1 MNSGAPRRLERAR
14 RLLIGSFA
22 ALSAL
27 LVLSASSFASLPIT
41 RTVTGSS
48 ASQMSFSSGS
58 VFTYLAAA
66 GASTPDA
73 SLQNAAQLVTQTETI
88 SSFTFTDT
96 NSSPDRVSAR
106 LVVNGIATRQA
117 CSVFDSGSCSDTRG
131 EQTVHAGDQ
140 VAIKVS
146 DSGPTPFAGPF
157 GPDVVEATF
166 SYVVSVPVSLEAS
179 EIEAAPVSSP
189 QAGVTPLAAGA
200 AQTTNVGWGYDG
212 GGILGTQYASSN
224 TVLTPVPLLGPT
236 PRELVAASATYGLMP
251 DGTVEAV
258 GGNSAGQ
265 LGDGTRA
272 RKLNTVRVG
281 NLTNVTQIAASG
293 EHGIA
298 LLSDGTVQT
307 WGNNIYGQL
316 GIGTTGEPSGEA
328 CASNCR
334 SLVPVRVP
342 GLAGVVAVFAGGAD
356 DAALLSSGQVV
367 AWGENK
373 SGQIGDGTK
382 ITKNVPT
389 FVRGLSNVKTLA
401 LGGQTT
407 LGGHMLALLNDGTVE
422 AHGFNGQGQLGI
434 GSDVGGVFPVKI
446 PGLSGVTALAASW
459 THSLAVSNGKLL
471 AWGNNAYGELGVR
484 TTTQCFERTA
494 CATVPTKVPLEG
506 ATSIAAGYG
515 ASYAASGG
523 RAFSWGHGKFGELGD
538 GSTADRAA
546 PGLVSGLEGV
556 TKVIAGE
563 IDAFATLSGSGPPS
577 VIELAPG
584 SRSLTVN
591 WHGSG
596 GAGWW
601 VAWRPY
607 GRGAFTRVMIPAQAR
622 SHTVT
627 GLEVRDYEVAV
638 QQVGGTFG
646 RCLTE
651 GTPKS

>member
-1 MNSGAPRRLERAR
+1 
-14 RLLIGSFA
+14 
-22 ALSAL
+22 
-27 LVLSASSFASLPIT
+27 
-41 RTVTGSS
+41 
-48 ASQMSFSSGS
+48 MSFSQGS
-58 VFTYLAAA
+58 AFTYLAPA
-66 GASTPDA
+66 GSSTPDA
-73 SLQNAAQLVTQTETI
+73 SFQNAAQLVTQTETI

-96 NSSPDRVSAR
+96 NSSPDRVRAR
-106 LVVNGIATRQA
+106 LVVNGIATGQA
-117 CSVFDSGSCSDTRG
+117 CSVSGSGSCSDAHG
-131 EQTVHAGDQ
+131 KQTVHAGDQ
-140 VAIKVS
+140 VAIKVA
-146 DSGPTPFAGPF
+146 DSGPIPFAGPF
-157 GPDVVEATF
+157 GPDMVEASF
-166 SYVVSVPVSLEAS
+166 SYAVDAPVSPDAS
-179 EIEAAPVSSP
+179 EIEAAPVASP
-189 QAGVTPLAAGA
+189 QASVTSSAAGG

-224 TVLTPVPLLGPT
+224 IVLTPVPVLGPT
-236 PRELVAASATYGLMP
+236 PKELVAAGATYGLMP

-265 LGDGTRA
+265 LGDGTRS

-281 NLTNVTQIAASG
+281 NLTNVTQIAAAG
-293 EHGIA
+293 EHAVA

-328 CASNCR
+328 CATNCR
-334 SLVPVRVP
+334 SLVPVPVP
-342 GLAGVVAVFAGGAD
+342 GLTGVVAVFAGGAD
-356 DAALLSSGQVV
+356 DAALLKSGQVV

-382 ITKNVPT
+382 TTKDVPT

-401 LGGQTT
+401 LGGQAT

-422 AHGFNGQGQLGI
+422 ALGYNGAGQLGI
-434 GSDVGGVFPVKI
+434 GSDVSGLFPVKI

-471 AWGNNAYGELGVR
+471 AWGNNVFGELGVR
-484 TTTQCFERTA
+484 TTTQCFEGTA

-563 IDAFATLSGSGPPS
+563 IDAFATLSGSGPPP
-577 VIELAPG
+577 VIELTPG
-584 SRSLTVN
+584 SRSLTVK
-591 WHGSG
+591 WQGRG
-596 GAGWW
+596 GAGWF
-601 VAWRPY
+601 VAWRPF
-607 GRGAFTRVMIPAQAR
+607 GRGAFTRVKIPAQER
-622 SHTVT
+622 SYTVA

-638 QQVGGTFG
+638 QQARGTFG

-651 GTPKS
+651 GTPNP